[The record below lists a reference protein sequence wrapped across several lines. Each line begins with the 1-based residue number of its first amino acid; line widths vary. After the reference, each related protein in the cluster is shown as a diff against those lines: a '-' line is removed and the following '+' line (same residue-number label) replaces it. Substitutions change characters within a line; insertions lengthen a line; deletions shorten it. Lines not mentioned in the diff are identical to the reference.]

1 MLSACGRG
9 LDALDEHRLT
19 MGATELRAL
28 ATGQGA
34 ELAELAL
41 RDALRRDDPRRLL
54 VWGERWRATALGVPA
69 IRPADDGQLGADL
82 AALRDVVRRVDASPD
97 PSLEKERRRLEK
109 AVRDRALRAQGGA
122 LGGAASRFDVDA
134 LVDALGETVL
144 VELIEID
151 GVLHAVVVRDGRI
164 TRHEVG
170 PMAAAALEVER
181 SRFRLRRLAHARPQL
196 GAPGGSKAAAPGR
209 VPAGAGGAR
218 RGTDK
223 QAYGGPS
230 LDLLGQRLGDAI
242 LGSAL
247 ERLGDRAV
255 VMVPPGRLQALPWGL
270 VPALAER
277 PVNVAPSAAT
287 WLRARRLRPPAD
299 RRVVLVLG
307 PGLSAGRTEVMRLA
321 EKYPDAT
328 VLANGDATAEKVL
341 RELDG
346 AWIAHIAAHGT
357 FRADSPMFSSLRL
370 DDGPLTVYDFERLRR
385 APYRMVLSSC
395 DSGLAKP
402 VGADELLGL
411 SSSLIPLGA
420 AGILASVVPVNDP
433 ATAPLMLAL
442 HDNLQAGQSLATAF
456 AGAQTEA
463 RGDPVTVA
471 AARSF
476 VALGA

>member
-1 MLSACGRG
+1 
-9 LDALDEHRLT
+9 
-19 MGATELRAL
+19 
-28 ATGQGA
+28 
-34 ELAELAL
+34 
-41 RDALRRDDPRRLL
+41 
-54 VWGERWRATALGVPA
+54 
-69 IRPADDGQLGADL
+69 
-82 AALRDVVRRVDASPD
+82 
-97 PSLEKERRRLEK
+97 
-109 AVRDRALRAQGGA
+109 
-122 LGGAASRFDVDA
+122 
-134 LVDALGETVL
+134 
-144 VELIEID
+144 
-151 GVLHAVVVRDGRI
+151 
-164 TRHEVG
+164 
-170 PMAAAALEVER
+170 
-181 SRFRLRRLAHARPQL
+181 
-196 GAPGGSKAAAPGR
+196 
-209 VPAGAGGAR
+209 
-218 RGTDK
+218 
-223 QAYGGPS
+223 
-230 LDLLGQRLGDAI
+230 LLGQRLGDAI

-277 PVNVAPSAAT
+277 PVNIAPSAAT